1 LVIIRTDSKGFAE
14 HLVSAASDGLKVLPF
29 DIDPELQYF
38 SAIRM
43 VSVILRTAVLAVAGN
58 ARRSLE
64 WILPTS
70 YRGRQEENEENR
82 KYFGRSGVS
91 LRDLIRTRFNVP
103 TLCPRKEWIAEV
115 GGLNSRSRNI
125 FAARGIS
132 LRGFI
137 RMLGTISARDS
148 ESEN

>member
-1 LVIIRTDSKGFAE
+1 ME
-14 HLVSAASDGLKVLPF
+14 HLVFAASDGLKVLPF

-70 YRGRQEENEENR
+70 YRGRQEENAENQRNFEEEGN
-82 KYFGRSGVS
+82 FVSGFDS
-91 LRDLIRTRFNVP
+91 NAIQLHRPLR
-103 TLCPRKEWIAEV
+103 A
-115 GGLNSRSRNI
+115 G
-125 FAARGIS
+125 
-132 LRGFI
+132 
-137 RMLGTISARDS
+137 
-148 ESEN
+148 